1 MPPSCLRQSHWSG
14 VLSVYLLD
22 TNHCSQII
30 GANPNV
36 IKKLQEIS
44 SQGVGISAITRG
56 ELIFMVEKSERVKEN
71 YDKFSPFLDNINTY
85 LIDNDI
91 SDCYGKLKAKILKHF
106 GPKDKKQ
113 ARNTTVQKLGFSDND
128 LWISCHGDKLL
139 MRGSRANCRDW
150 WRMRSG
156 SGRGGR
162 SHSST
167 LAQ

>member
-1 MPPSCLRQSHWSG
+1 M
-14 VLSVYLLD
+14 YLLD

-30 GANPNV
+30 GADPNV
-36 IKKLQEIS
+36 IKKLQQNS

-71 YDKFSPFLDNINTY
+71 YDNFSPFLDNINTY

-128 LWISCHGDKLL
+128 LWIAATAISYNLTLVSADSDFVRIQEVQALILENWC
-139 MRGSRANCRDW
+139 
-150 WRMRSG
+150 SG
-156 SGRGGR
+156 S
-162 SHSST
+162 T
-167 LAQ
+167 K

>member
-1 MPPSCLRQSHWSG
+1 
-14 VLSVYLLD
+14 VYLLD

-71 YDKFSPFLDNINTY
+71 YDNFSPFLDNINTY

-128 LWISCHGDKLL
+128 LWIAATAISYNLTLVSADSDFVRIQEVQALILENWC
-139 MRGSRANCRDW
+139 
-150 WRMRSG
+150 SG
-156 SGRGGR
+156 S
-162 SHSST
+162 T
-167 LAQ
+167 K

>member
-1 MPPSCLRQSHWSG
+1 M
-14 VLSVYLLD
+14 YLLD

-71 YDKFSPFLDNINTY
+71 YDNFSPFLDNINTY

-128 LWISCHGDKLL
+128 LWIAATAISYNLTLVSADSDFVRIQEVQALILENWC
-139 MRGSRANCRDW
+139 
-150 WRMRSG
+150 SG
-156 SGRGGR
+156 S
-162 SHSST
+162 T
-167 LAQ
+167 K